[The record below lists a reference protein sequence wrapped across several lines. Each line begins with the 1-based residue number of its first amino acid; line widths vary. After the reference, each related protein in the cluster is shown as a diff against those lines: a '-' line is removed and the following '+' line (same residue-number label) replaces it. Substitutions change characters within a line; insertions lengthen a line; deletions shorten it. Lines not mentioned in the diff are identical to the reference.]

1 MHGWGGDWHMWGMWW
16 IWLLV
21 AAVIGVVVWLLARN
35 AARRGPS
42 DSGGE
47 SPAQAL
53 KRRYARGEID
63 EQEYQHKLRQLER

>member
-16 IWLLV
+16 FWLLV
-21 AAVIGVVVWLLARN
+21 VAVIGVVIWLLARN
-35 AARRGPS
+35 AGRRNPG

-47 SPAQAL
+47 SPEQTL
-53 KRRYARGEID
+53 KQRYARGEID